1 MLEYKGY
8 HAEINHNDETN
19 YYCGCLYGIRALV
32 MFGGETKQEVEADFR
47 LAVEDYLEFCR
58 ADGEEP
64 NREEN
69 SKDLKVRVNADFYK
83 NLKDATN
90 KSDKNFNDFVEKIL
104 TDYVA
109 KTA

>member
-1 MLEYKGY
+1 M
-8 HAEINHNDETN
+8 
-19 YYCGCLYGIRALV
+19 
-32 MFGGETKQEVEADFR
+32 
-47 LAVEDYLEFCR
+47 EFCR

-69 SKDLKVRVNADFYK
+69 SEDLEVRVNADFYK

-90 KSDKNFNDFVEKIL
+90 KSTKNFNDFVEKIL
-104 TDYVA
+104 TDYVE